1 MKSILSINR
10 FNIGDNE
17 MKRLLKFGTVG
28 IFNTLITIGS
38 FMLLLSVG
46 VNYLL
51 ANIISYG
58 LGVINSYY
66 WNKNWVFEATS
77 GQKNLF
83 LKFVVVNLIT
93 LLINTLSLY
102 LLVNYLGIHPIIGQF
117 ISTGIGMV
125 INYLL
130 NKRWTFNK

>member
-1 MKSILSINR
+1 
-10 FNIGDNE
+10 

-66 WNKNWVFEATS
+66 WNKNWVFEAMP

-102 LLVNYLGIHPIIGQF
+102 LLVDHLGIHPIIGQF

-130 NKRWTFNK
+130 NKRWTFKK